1 MTGTRENTIDQPLDG
16 VTVLDFTHALAGPVC
31 TSILGDFGARV
42 IKIERPGV
50 GDISRHMSM
59 KGEQPTDPNQ
69 GAASYL
75 GFNKNK
81 ESVAIDLAKP
91 QGMAIVRE
99 LAAHCDVLI
108 QNFRPGVMS
117 GMGLGYEDLKLIR
130 PDIIYCDISAFGD
143 GPLAQEPGM
152 DLVVQ
157 ARAGTIAMTG
167 EPGGPPIRPGVSL
180 SDMSGGLNAVI
191 GVLMAIRARDRSGM
205 GQRVNVSLF
214 DSTLLMVSQY
224 IGPVLNSDANP
235 EPMGTGHPQ
244 LTPYQAYPTSDGW
257 IFIGC
262 GTNDLFA
269 RLCNGMDLPEVS
281 RDERFRTNPA
291 RVANR
296 RALELILTEAIRK
309 RSTASWEA
317 LLRELGI
324 PVSPIVSPR
333 EAFHQALAHGS
344 PMVETIEHP
353 YFGAVHLPGRAAVL
367 SATPGRTRRYPPRLG
382 EDTERVLRDLL
393 RMDQPHF
400 SRLAQDGV
408 VAQFRDEAA
417 AKSV

>member
-1 MTGTRENTIDQPLDG
+1 MNNAKQHAIDQPLDG
-16 VTVLDFTHALAGPVC
+16 VTILDFTHALAGPVC

-59 KGEQPTDPNQ
+59 KGEPPTDPNQ
-69 GAASYL
+69 GSASYL

-91 QGMAIVRE
+91 EGLAIARE

-108 QNFRPGVMS
+108 QNFRPGVMER
-117 GMGLGYEDLKLIR
+117 MGLGYEDLKQIR
-130 PDIIYCDISAFGD
+130 PDIIYCDISAFAE
-143 GPLAQEPGM
+143 GPMAQEPGM
-152 DLVVQ
+152 DLVIQ

-180 SDMSGGLNAVI
+180 SDMSGGLTAVI
-191 GVLMAIRARDRSGM
+191 GVLLAIRARDRNGQ

-244 LTPYQAYPTSDGW
+244 LTPYQAYPTADGW

-262 GTNDLFA
+262 GTDDLFG
-269 RLCNGMDLPEVS
+269 RLCNGMGLSEVPN
-281 RDERFRTNPA
+281 DARFKTNPA

-296 RALELILTEAIRK
+296 RALEQILTEAIRTK
-309 RSTASWEA
+309 STASWEA
-317 LLRELGI
+317 LMRRLGI

-344 PMVETIEHP
+344 PMVETIDHP
-353 YFGAVHLPGRAAVL
+353 HYGTVHLPGRAAVL

-382 EDTERVLRDLL
+382 EDTERVLRELL
-393 RMDQPHF
+393 RMDEPDL

-408 VAQFRDEAA
+408 VAQFRGDALNTPA
-417 AKSV
+417 